1 MPIQI
6 LGAFFGDNLARRD
19 VTQSLKSKASGGT
32 LDITAN
38 EELIPAFEV
47 SEETKLTP
55 SDLNDIEK
63 QAQEQCS
70 GGADTDCVRATKA
83 KLMQQKHEEKS
94 NADTSSANTI
104 VGRALTVNY
113 LDESNK
119 VRRVVVP
126 DGQKLKLDGVEFTDK
141 QGKPEPVQW
150 SEYQAMAL
158 KGVGTA
164 LWTAVFVFSA
174 ASAYRV
180 FKRYGNLPIA
190 IGITTL
196 AILLP
201 LGGAPVYIG
210 IIFIVAI
217 NAFLEMGRQSKLKA
231 MAESGTPAL
240 PANPLGSNPLAS
252 LGSNPLSALKASNP
266 LASLGSNPLSSLGSN
281 PLSSLKTLGSS
292 NPLASLGSN
301 PLSNLGSNPLSGLK
315 PGALLSAFKKG

>member
-201 LGGAPVYIG
+201 LGGAPAYIG

-231 MAESGTPAL
+231 MAESGAPAL
-240 PANPLGSNPLAS
+240 PANPLAS

-266 LASLGSNPLSSLGSN
+266 LASLGSNPLSA
-281 PLSSLKTLGSS
+281 LKAS

>member
-231 MAESGTPAL
+231 MAESGAPAL
-240 PANPLGSNPLAS
+240 PANPLAS